1 MAKLFLTY
9 TNSTKSQ
16 TEAQAMSSTN
26 TYSVI
31 FDEGR
36 KSIWAQG
43 KEYGYSSD
51 TVTYASYVTTG
62 TGKNLVAGDNVTLTN
77 NNGSVTIAS
86 SYTNTTNVIITSS
99 GSGNYV
105 SGVSMT
111 NSGDSASAHAIT
123 VTYSTLPTLSASGGT
138 ASSATLDFG
147 DTFTVDTYTS
157 VSDHQITYARKTYT
171 LPTETQLS
179 GGATASAG
187 NYVSG
192 VTVSGHKVTVA
203 QTALPTL
210 SVTGDTASANQYVS
224 AISATGHE
232 ISVTKA
238 TLPTIGN
245 GSIYAYIGRSHASS
259 SGTLLGTA
267 NQTANTSTYITA
279 EDLGITGVMNFLGVV
294 ASTPTTSTVTI
305 GGKQVTAVKGDVV
318 VVNGTAKEYLHSGT
332 GTNPWIELGDET
344 SFALKSTTISSTDET
359 DGITATLGGT
369 INSPTIT
376 LSGTPITDAIN
387 ALDANFSYT
396 NTTTSFISYS
406 LTETDG
412 KITAFT
418 VNHDKLIDEINAKEA
433 VTAAALTDINSSL
446 NASINDSGTANGIT
460 VTLGGTVN
468 SPTIDLSGTPTYVSY
483 ITTGTT
489 SSNLIAGTGISLTN
503 VNGHVTI
510 TNSSTN
516 TDTKTTVSVNKTAGT
531 GVVTGISVTNDGTNA
546 ATHEITLT
554 YTSLATTSGT
564 SATISSSNNKV
575 LTNISQAAN
584 GKITYSYGSL
594 PATAFGNQSISFSAS
609 GDVTGT
615 ASGAT
620 SLSPTLTIGDGKV
633 TNTKLEHSSITIVDK
648 SVALGGTMEPAD
660 FWGTL

>member
-9 TNSTKSQ
+9 TNPEASQTAAQTKSS
-16 TEAQAMSSTN
+16 AN

-43 KEYGYSSD
+43 KEYGYISD

-62 TGKNLVAGDNVTLTN
+62 DGKNLVAGTNVTLTN
-77 NNGSVTIAS
+77 DNGSVTIAS
-86 SYTNTTNVIITSS
+86 AYTNTTNVTIAGS

-111 NSGDSASAHAIT
+111 NSGNSGSAHAIT
-123 VTYSTLPTLSASGGT
+123 ITYSTLPTLSLAKETDTTTLAHGGKFTYDVVTSASGHQLT
-138 ASSATLDFG
+138 YTRVTATLP
-147 DTFTVDTYTS
+147 S
-157 VSDHQITYARKTYT
+157 
-171 LPTETQLS
+171 ETQLS
-179 GGATASAG
+179 GGATAEDG
-187 NYVSG
+187 KYVSA
-192 VTVSGHKVTVA
+192 VTVSGHAVT
-203 QTALPTL
+203 
-210 SVTGDTASANQYVS
+210 
-224 AISATGHE
+224 
-232 ISVTKA
+232 VTKA

-267 NQTANTSTYITA
+267 NQTTNTSTYITA

-294 ASTPTTSTVTI
+294 TSVPTSSTVTI
-305 GGKQVTAVKGDVV
+305 AGKQVTAVKGDVV
-318 VVNGTAKEYLHSGT
+318 VVNDTAKEYLHSGT

-344 SFALKSTTISSTDET
+344 SFALKSTTISSNSTT

-369 INSPTIT
+369 INTPTIT
-376 LSGTPITDAIN
+376 LSGTPITNAIN

-446 NASINDSGTANGIT
+446 NASVSSQSTVSGIT
-460 VTLGGTVN
+460 ATLGGTVK
-468 SPTIDLSGTPTYVSY
+468 SPTITLSGSTPNTVTYVKAD
-483 ITTGTT
+483 TT
-489 SSNLIAGTGISLTN
+489 SGTGVAT
-503 VNGHVTI
+503 GVTI
-510 TNSSTN
+510 TGS
-516 TDTKTTVSVNKTAGT
+516 
-531 GVVTGISVTNDGTNA
+531 GTNPL
-546 ATHEITLT
+546 TYTVKLT

-564 SATISSSNNKV
+564 STTISSSNNKV

-594 PATAFGNQSISFSAS
+594 PATAFSDTTDNTVSGNSGSNAAVTYATGVTAIAAATSQVITNVTLTATGLTYTYAKLPDNAFKDTTANENITFTAS
-609 GDVTGT
+609 GDVSGN
-615 ASGAT
+615 ASGTT

-633 TNTKLEHSSITIVDK
+633 TNVKLANSSITIVDK